1 MNNFDTIYKE
11 NYKRMFGVA
20 LKMVNDKDVVCDI
33 LQDVF
38 VYYFQ
43 KSQNGS
49 KINQPGSWLIRA
61 TINKCI
67 DYSKSRK
74 KYTKIEGI
82 DPIPEGQDPIDRK
95 QDQAIITLALSKLK
109 PQEKTLALLYGEGM
123 SYKEIAEVSGIK
135 LSSVG
140 KMLARTIKKLD
151 KILEKMNYEMY

>member
-1 MNNFDTIYKE
+1 
-11 NYKRMFGVA
+11 MFGVA

-49 KINQPGSWLIRA
+49 TINQPGSWLIRA

-82 DPIPEGQDPIDRK
+82 DPISEGQDPIDRK

-109 PQEKTLALLYGEGM
+109 PQEKTLALLYSEGM
-123 SYKEIAEVSGIK
+123 SYKEIAEISGIK

>member
-49 KINQPGSWLIRA
+49 TINQPGSWLIRA

-82 DPIPEGQDPIDRK
+82 DPISEGQDPIDRK

-109 PQEKTLALLYGEGM
+109 PQEKTLALLYSEGM
-123 SYKEIAEVSGIK
+123 SYKEIAEISGIK

>member
-49 KINQPGSWLIRA
+49 TINQPGSWLIRA

-82 DPIPEGQDPIDRK
+82 DPISEGQDPIDRK

-109 PQEKTLALLYGEGM
+109 PQEKTLALLYSEGM

>member
-20 LKMVNDKDVVCDI
+20 LKMVNDKDVVYDI

-49 KINQPGSWLIRA
+49 TINQPGSWLIRA